1 MLLFRLLMCGELTT
15 IHVKVLF
22 ETVKDAWECRVDG
35 TRTGYSYAAPH
46 VAAAFDL
53 TISSHTRVSSS
64 V

>member
-1 MLLFRLLMCGELTT
+1 MIRFRLLMGGELTT

-35 TRTGYSYAAPH
+35 ARTGYSYAAQH

-53 TISSHTRVSSS
+53 TISSHSC
-64 V
+64 